1 VRSVN
6 AKRWI
11 DEGWASLVPQLP
23 AEHRDDARELP
34 ALLDLAPRG
43 TPWSEVFGHL
53 VTLAA
58 PALVAEALPAASE
71 ETMQSA
77 VLAHLLGVIE
87 AFGTDRIADGQLAS
101 VGKLPRLLDA
111 LREARDGVLEGL
123 APGGAAEGRAADET
137 AAAAIAEEH
146 AWLARGAPATLADYE
161 RVSLGKQ
168 APGFPATELLGR
180 HTGASLRVRRAL
192 RGALVGVW
200 MGLQAHDDV
209 VDWEDDFA
217 RGGAWV
223 VALAR
228 GSGAEVPRDL
238 ASARAAVLATHTP
251 AKLLG
256 YARRKLRATRRLAG
270 ALGAE
275 PLARWAAEREA
286 KLTALWER
294 EQRAPGATV
303 RAHQLSPWWGEV
315 GR

>member
-1 VRSVN
+1 MT

-11 DEGWASLVPQLP
+11 DEGWASLVPRLP
-23 AEHRDDARELP
+23 DEHRDDARELP

-58 PALVAEALPAASE
+58 PALVADALPAAPE
-71 ETMQSA
+71 DTMRSA

-101 VGKLPRLLDA
+101 VGKLPGLLDA
-111 LREARDGVLEGL
+111 LRTARDAVLEGL
-123 APGGAAEGRAADET
+123 APGGAAEGRAADE
-137 AAAAIAEEH
+137 AARVAIAEEH
-146 AWLARGAPATLADYE
+146 AWLSRGAPATLAEYE

-180 HTGASLRVRRAL
+180 ATGAPARVRRAL
-192 RGALVGVW
+192 GGALAGVW

-217 RGGAWV
+217 RGGAWA

-228 GSGAEVPRDL
+228 GTGAEVEGEL
-238 ASARAAVLATHTP
+238 ALAREAVHASGTLAL
-251 AKLLG
+251 LLG

-270 ALGAE
+270 AVGAE
-275 PLARWAAEREA
+275 PLARWAAEREEKMA
-286 KLTALWER
+286 ALWER
-294 EQRAPGATV
+294 ERRAPGATV
-303 RAHQLSPWWGEV
+303 RAHRLASWWGEV

>member
-1 VRSVN
+1 MT

-11 DEGWASLVPQLP
+11 DEGWASLVLRLP
-23 AEHRDDARELP
+23 DELRDDARELP

-58 PALVAEALPAASE
+58 PALVAEAFPAASE
-71 ETMQSA
+71 EALQRA

-87 AFGTDRIADGQLAS
+87 AFGTDRIADGQLTS
-101 VGKLPRLLDA
+101 VGRLPGLLDA
-111 LREARDGVLEGL
+111 LRGLRDRALEDL
-123 APGGAAEGRAADET
+123 APGGAAEGRGAD
-137 AAAAIAEEH
+137 ALARDAIAEEH
-146 AWLARGAPATLADYE
+146 AWLARGTPATLADYE

-180 HTGASLRVRRAL
+180 HTSASARVRRAL
-192 RGALVGVW
+192 RSALVGVW

-209 VDWEDDFA
+209 VDWEDDFT

-228 GSGAEVPRDL
+228 GAGAEAPSDL
-238 ASARAAVLATHTP
+238 ESARAAALATGTP
-251 AKLLG
+251 AKLLR

-270 ALGAE
+270 AVGAA
-275 PLARWAAEREA
+275 PLAQWAAERES

-294 EQRAPGATV
+294 ELRVPGATV